1 VLSISILF
9 IRVDPW
15 FFSPDRATGWETS
28 ITLSSRIS
36 NSCRRGSVDSDGPL
50 AVMRIV
56 SGGQTGADR
65 GGLDAAIALG
75 LEHGGWCP
83 LGRLAED
90 GVIPPS
96 YRLMETGDAS
106 YAGRTRQNVIDSD
119 GTVLFTYG
127 VPQGGSQLTAEV
139 AAKIGK
145 PLLHLDLAADDTAD
159 VVRLLRA
166 WLLAHQIE
174 TLNVAGARESEAPG
188 IGDAVRH
195 CLATALG
202 SGLFPAIS

>member
-1 VLSISILF
+1 
-9 IRVDPW
+9 
-15 FFSPDRATGWETS
+15 
-28 ITLSSRIS
+28 
-36 NSCRRGSVDSDGPL
+36 
-50 AVMRIV
+50 MRIV

-90 GVIPPS
+90 GVIPAR
-96 YRLMETGDAS
+96 YRLQEMGDTS

-127 VPQGGSQLTAEV
+127 LPLGGSRLTAEV
-139 AAKIGK
+139 AAQTGR
-145 PLLHLDLAADDTAD
+145 PLLQLDLAACEMTS
-159 VVRLLRA
+159 VVRVLRD
-166 WLLAHQIE
+166 WLLAHQIA

-188 IGDAVRH
+188 IGDAVRR
-195 CLATALG
+195 CLEAALN
-202 SGLFPAIS
+202 SRFFPAIS